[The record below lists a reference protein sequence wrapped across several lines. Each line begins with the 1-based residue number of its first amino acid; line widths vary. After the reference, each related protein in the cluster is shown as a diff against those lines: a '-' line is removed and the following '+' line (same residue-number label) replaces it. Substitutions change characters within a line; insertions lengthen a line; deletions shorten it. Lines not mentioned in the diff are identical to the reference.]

1 MRDKL
6 LQVLIIVISSILTIQ
21 LFNLQV
27 LNKKNSDVSS
37 KASVQ
42 KIYNFP
48 ERGYLYDRNNKLI
61 VSNQPYYDLLI
72 VPNDVNINDSI
83 KIANDL
89 GISVKDFNTKYKKAR
104 KFSPLKASIFISSLT
119 KEEYAKIQEKMWKLS
134 GFFVQKNSKRKYN
147 YSTAANL
154 FGYISEVNDYEI
166 KNNSYYKSGEMIG
179 RQGLEKTYESILRGE
194 KGVNYFQKDKFNRI
208 IGKFNDGINDTLP
221 IISKKLKLTL
231 DIDLQTYGDSLMNNK
246 YGSIVA
252 IEPKSGEILA
262 LVNSPGYDP
271 NLLVGRERSERYRS
285 LNNDSIGKPLFDRG
299 LQGQYPPGST
309 FKIINALIGLQENII
324 KQETTFKCD
333 GGHFYARNSFMKC
346 HTSEPTFTNLNNAVY
361 TSCNTYFAKTYRGI
375 IENYDSPS
383 IGLDKWVNYVKSF
396 GFGNYLGYDHP
407 TGKPG
412 FIPTSAY
419 YNSWYNN
426 SWKAVTTISNS
437 IGQGEILTT
446 PIQLANFAAT
456 IANRGWYIT
465 PHFVKEIE
473 NDSININYRK
483 KNKTLINSE
492 HFEPVIQ
499 GMINVV
505 EKGTATNSIIRNIKI
520 AGKTGTA
527 ENFVKIN
534 GIKKQLTDHSIF
546 IGFAPANDPK
556 IAVCVFIENGYWGSR
571 WAAPISSLII
581 EKYINGK
588 IERNWLE
595 KYILEG
601 NLSAEYLK
609 PYLTSNFNINE

>member
-595 KYILEG
+595 KYILDG
-601 NLSAEYLK
+601 DLSAEYLK

>member
-89 GISVKDFNTKYKKAR
+89 GISVKDFNTKYNKAR

-221 IISKKLKLTL
+221 TISKKLKLTL

-324 KQETTFKCD
+324 KQETTFTCD

-601 NLSAEYLK
+601 DLSAEYLK

>member
-89 GISVKDFNTKYKKAR
+89 GISVKDFNTKYNKAR

-208 IGKFNDGINDTLP
+208 IGKFNDGIYDTLP
-221 IISKKLKLTL
+221 TISKKLKLTL

-499 GMINVV
+499 GMIDVV

-601 NLSAEYLK
+601 DLSAEYLK

>member
-221 IISKKLKLTL
+221 TISKKLKLTL

-324 KQETTFKCD
+324 KKETTFKCD

-473 NDSININYRK
+473 NDSININYSK

-546 IGFAPANDPK
+546 IGFAPADDPK

-601 NLSAEYLK
+601 DLSAEYLK

>member
-72 VPNDVNINDSI
+72 VPNDVNISDSI

-89 GISVKDFNTKYKKAR
+89 GISVKDFNTKYNKAR

-221 IISKKLKLTL
+221 TISKKLKLTL

-324 KQETTFKCD
+324 NEQTTFKCD

-446 PIQLANFAAT
+446 PIQIANFAAT

-527 ENFVKIN
+527 ENFIKIN

-601 NLSAEYLK
+601 DLSAEYLK

>member
-27 LNKKNSDVSS
+27 LNKKNSDVSY

-208 IGKFNDGINDTLP
+208 IGKFNNGINDTLP

-492 HFEPVIQ
+492 HFEPVIE

-581 EKYINGK
+581 EKYINGE

-601 NLSAEYLK
+601 DLSAEYLK
-609 PYLTSNFNINE
+609 PYLTSNFNTNE

>member
-6 LQVLIIVISSILTIQ
+6 LQVLIIVISSILAIQ

-27 LNKKNSDVSS
+27 LNKKNTDVSS

-72 VPNDVNINDSI
+72 VPNDVNINDSVN
-83 KIANDL
+83 IASDL
-89 GISVKDFNTKYKKAR
+89 NISVSDFNIKFNKAR
-104 KFSPLKASIFISSLT
+104 KFSTLKASIFISSLS
-119 KEEYAKIQEKMWKLS
+119 KEEYAKIQEKMWRLS

-166 KNNSYYKSGEMIG
+166 RNNSYYRSGEMIG
-179 RQGLEKTYESILRGE
+179 RQGLEKTYESTLRGE

-208 IGKFNDGINDTLP
+208 IGKYNNGIYDTLP
-221 IISKKLKLTL
+221 TVSKKLKLTL
-231 DIDLQTYGDSLMNNK
+231 DISLQTYGDSLMNNK

-271 NLLVGRERSERYRS
+271 NLLVGRERSEIYRS

-309 FKIINALIGLQENII
+309 FKIINALIGLQENVI
-324 KQETTFKCD
+324 KEQTIFKCD
-333 GGHFYARNSFMKC
+333 GGHFYGRNSFMKC
-346 HTSEPTFTNLNNAVY
+346 HTSELTYTDLNNAVY
-361 TSCNTYFAKTYRGI
+361 SSCNTYFAKTYKGI
-375 IENYDSPS
+375 IENYDSS
-383 IGLDKWVNYVKSF
+383 STGLDKWVSYVKSF

-412 FIPTSAY
+412 FIPTSDY
-419 YNSWYNN
+419 YNSWYGN

-473 NDSININYRK
+473 NDSISNKYKK
-483 KNKTLINSE
+483 KNKTLIDSK
-492 HFEPVIQ
+492 HFEPVVR
-499 GMINVV
+499 GMIDAV
-505 EKGTATNSIIRNIKI
+505 EKGTATNSIINNITI
-520 AGKTGTA
+520 AGKTGTS
-527 ENFVKIN
+527 ENFIKIN

-581 EKYINGK
+581 EKYINGS
-588 IERNWLE
+588 IQRNWLE
-595 KYILEG
+595 KYIMEG
-601 NLSAEYLK
+601 DLSSEYLK
-609 PYLTSNFNINE
+609 PYLTSNFEINE

>member
-89 GISVKDFNTKYKKAR
+89 GISVKDFNTKYKKAT

-221 IISKKLKLTL
+221 TISKKLKLTL

-601 NLSAEYLK
+601 DLSAEYLK

>member
-89 GISVKDFNTKYKKAR
+89 GISLKDFNTKYKKAR

-221 IISKKLKLTL
+221 TISKKLKLTL

-483 KNKTLINSE
+483 KNKTLISKE

-601 NLSAEYLK
+601 DLSAEYLK

>member
-89 GISVKDFNTKYKKAR
+89 GISVKDFNTKYNKAR

-221 IISKKLKLTL
+221 TISKKLKLTL

-473 NDSININYRK
+473 NDSININYSK

-601 NLSAEYLK
+601 DLSAEYLK

>member
-221 IISKKLKLTL
+221 TISKKLKLTL

-601 NLSAEYLK
+601 DLSAEYLK

>member
-208 IGKFNDGINDTLP
+208 IGKFNNGINDTLP
-221 IISKKLKLTL
+221 TISKKLKLTL

-492 HFEPVIQ
+492 HFEPVIE

-581 EKYINGK
+581 EKYINGE

-601 NLSAEYLK
+601 DLSAEYLK

>member
-208 IGKFNDGINDTLP
+208 IGKFNNGINDTLP

-346 HTSEPTFTNLNNAVY
+346 HTSEPTFTNLDNAVY

-473 NDSININYRK
+473 NDSINIKYRK

-492 HFEPVIQ
+492 HFEPVIE

-581 EKYINGK
+581 EKYINGE

-601 NLSAEYLK
+601 DLSAEYLK

>member
-6 LQVLIIVISSILTIQ
+6 LQVLIIVISSILIIQ

-208 IGKFNDGINDTLP
+208 ISKFNDGINDTLP
-221 IISKKLKLTL
+221 TLSKKLKLTL

-492 HFEPVIQ
+492 HFEPVIE

-601 NLSAEYLK
+601 DLSAEYLK

>member
-6 LQVLIIVISSILTIQ
+6 LQVLIIVISSILIIQ

-534 GIKKQLTDHSIF
+534 GIKKQLCF
-546 IGFAPANDPK
+546 
-556 IAVCVFIENGYWGSR
+556 Y
-571 WAAPISSLII
+571 
-581 EKYINGK
+581 
-588 IERNWLE
+588 
-595 KYILEG
+595 
-601 NLSAEYLK
+601 
-609 PYLTSNFNINE
+609 

>member
-89 GISVKDFNTKYKKAR
+89 GISVKDFNTKYNKAR

-221 IISKKLKLTL
+221 TISKKLKLTL

-483 KNKTLINSE
+483 KNKTLINNE

-601 NLSAEYLK
+601 DLSAEYLK

>member
-6 LQVLIIVISSILTIQ
+6 LQVLIIVISSILIIQ

-383 IGLDKWVNYVKSF
+383 LGLDKWVNYVKSF

-534 GIKKQLTDHSIF
+534 GIKKQQDGQLQF
-546 IGFAPANDPK
+546 P
-556 IAVCVFIENGYWGSR
+556 V
-571 WAAPISSLII
+571 
-581 EKYINGK
+581 
-588 IERNWLE
+588 
-595 KYILEG
+595 
-601 NLSAEYLK
+601 
-609 PYLTSNFNINE
+609 

>member
-221 IISKKLKLTL
+221 TISKKLKLTL

-271 NLLVGRERSERYRS
+271 NLLVGRERSERYKS

-483 KNKTLINSE
+483 KNKTLINSK
-492 HFEPVIQ
+492 HFEPIIQ
-499 GMINVV
+499 GMINVI
-505 EKGTATNSIIRNIKI
+505 EKGTATNSSIRNIKI

-595 KYILEG
+595 KYILG
-601 NLSAEYLK
+601 GDLSTEYLK

>member
-89 GISVKDFNTKYKKAR
+89 GISIKDFNTKYKKAR

-221 IISKKLKLTL
+221 TISKKLKLTL

-419 YNSWYNN
+419 YDSWYNN

-527 ENFVKIN
+527 ENFVKID

-601 NLSAEYLK
+601 DLSAEYLK

>member
-89 GISVKDFNTKYKKAR
+89 GISVKDFNTKYNKAR

-208 IGKFNDGINDTLP
+208 IGKFNNGINDTLP

-231 DIDLQTYGDSLMNNK
+231 DINLQTYGDSLMNNK

-595 KYILEG
+595 KYILDG
-601 NLSAEYLK
+601 DLSAEYLK

>member
-221 IISKKLKLTL
+221 TISKKLKLTL

-324 KQETTFKCD
+324 KKETTFKCD

-483 KNKTLINSE
+483 KNKTLINTE

-601 NLSAEYLK
+601 DLSAEYLK

>member
-89 GISVKDFNTKYKKAR
+89 GISVKDFNTKYNKAT

-221 IISKKLKLTL
+221 TISKKLKLTL

-483 KNKTLINSE
+483 KNKTLVNSE

-601 NLSAEYLK
+601 DLSAEYLK

>member
-6 LQVLIIVISSILTIQ
+6 LQVLIIVISSILIIQ

-208 IGKFNDGINDTLP
+208 IGKFNDGIYDTIP

-601 NLSAEYLK
+601 DLSAEYLK

>member
-83 KIANDL
+83 KIAKDL
-89 GISVKDFNTKYKKAR
+89 GISVKDFNIKYNKAR

-221 IISKKLKLTL
+221 TISKKLKLTL

-262 LVNSPGYDP
+262 LVNSPAYDP

-419 YNSWYNN
+419 YDSWYNN
-426 SWKAVTTISNS
+426 SWQAVTTISNS

-483 KNKTLINSE
+483 KNNTLINSE

-499 GMINVV
+499 GMIDVV

-601 NLSAEYLK
+601 DLSAEYLK

>member
-221 IISKKLKLTL
+221 TISKKLKLTL

-473 NDSININYRK
+473 NDSININYK
-483 KNKTLINSE
+483 KINKTLINKE

-527 ENFVKIN
+527 ENFIKIN

-601 NLSAEYLK
+601 DLSAEYLK
-609 PYLTSNFNINE
+609 PYLKSNFNINE

>member
-89 GISVKDFNTKYKKAR
+89 GISVKDFNTKYNKAR

-221 IISKKLKLTL
+221 TISKKLKLTL

-324 KQETTFKCD
+324 KKETTFKCD

-473 NDSININYRK
+473 NDSININYSK

-601 NLSAEYLK
+601 DLSAEYLK

>member
-1 MRDKL
+1 
-6 LQVLIIVISSILTIQ
+6 
-21 LFNLQV
+21 
-27 LNKKNSDVSS
+27 
-37 KASVQ
+37 
-42 KIYNFP
+42 
-48 ERGYLYDRNNKLI
+48 
-61 VSNQPYYDLLI
+61 
-72 VPNDVNINDSI
+72 
-83 KIANDL
+83 
-89 GISVKDFNTKYKKAR
+89 
-104 KFSPLKASIFISSLT
+104 
-119 KEEYAKIQEKMWKLS
+119 MWKLS

-221 IISKKLKLTL
+221 TISKKLKLTL

-456 IANRGWYIT
+456 IANRVGILLL
-465 PHFVKEIE
+465 
-473 NDSININYRK
+473 
-483 KNKTLINSE
+483 TL
-492 HFEPVIQ
+492 
-499 GMINVV
+499 
-505 EKGTATNSIIRNIKI
+505 
-520 AGKTGTA
+520 
-527 ENFVKIN
+527 
-534 GIKKQLTDHSIF
+534 
-546 IGFAPANDPK
+546 
-556 IAVCVFIENGYWGSR
+556 
-571 WAAPISSLII
+571 
-581 EKYINGK
+581 
-588 IERNWLE
+588 
-595 KYILEG
+595 
-601 NLSAEYLK
+601 
-609 PYLTSNFNINE
+609 

>member
-27 LNKKNSDVSS
+27 LNKKNRDVSS

-89 GISVKDFNTKYKKAR
+89 GISVKDFNTKYNKAR

-221 IISKKLKLTL
+221 TISKKLKLTL

-601 NLSAEYLK
+601 DLSAEYLK

>member
-27 LNKKNSDVSS
+27 LNKKNRDVSS

-221 IISKKLKLTL
+221 TISKKLKLTL

-473 NDSININYRK
+473 NDSININYK
-483 KNKTLINSE
+483 KINKTLINKE
-492 HFEPVIQ
+492 HFEPVIE

-527 ENFVKIN
+527 ENFIKIN

-601 NLSAEYLK
+601 DLSAEYLK

>member
-208 IGKFNDGINDTLP
+208 IGKFNNGINDTLP

-499 GMINVV
+499 GMIDVV

-581 EKYINGK
+581 EKYINGE

-601 NLSAEYLK
+601 DLSAEYLK